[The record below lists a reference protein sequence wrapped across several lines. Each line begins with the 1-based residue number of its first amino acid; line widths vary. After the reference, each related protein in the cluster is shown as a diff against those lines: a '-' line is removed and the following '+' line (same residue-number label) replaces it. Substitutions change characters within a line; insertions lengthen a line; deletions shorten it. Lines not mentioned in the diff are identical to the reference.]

1 MRMFTEK
8 RRNEVLATV
17 TRDGGVA
24 VNDLAHSLGVS
35 METIRKDIRFWAE
48 KGVLK
53 KTHGGALLNGGNAL
67 THIQKRIVENVDKKN
82 AVAARAL
89 ELVPDRATVFID
101 SGSTTVCAAR
111 QLAVRSGFT
120 VVTHSVLVATELAE
134 SGNKV
139 MLMGGVLSEESMG
152 TLGLWTVNALKSIRI
167 DVALL
172 DSSGIKGFDG
182 PVVNDFADAEVK
194 RVVVERSNFRIVVAD
209 SSKFAHSGLVEYCGW
224 GDIDVFVTNVD
235 ADGERCGELSRMTKL
250 VLV

>member
-17 TRDGGVA
+17 TRDGSVA
-24 VNDLAHSLGVS
+24 VHELAESFGVS
-35 METIRKDIRFWAE
+35 METIRKDIRFWEE

-53 KTHGGALLNGGNAL
+53 KTHGGALLNDGNAL
-67 THIQKRIVENVDKKN
+67 THIHTRIVENVDKKN
-82 AVAARAL
+82 AIAARAL
-89 ELVPDRATVFID
+89 EFVPDRATVFLD
-101 SGSTTVCAAR
+101 CGSTTVCAAR
-111 QLAVRSGFT
+111 LLALRSGFT
-120 VVTHSVLVATELAE
+120 VVTHSILVANELSS

-152 TLGLWTVNALKSIRI
+152 TYGLWTANALKSIRI

-194 RVVVERSNFRIVVAD
+194 RLVVERSGFRVVVAD
-209 SSKFAHSGLVEYCGW
+209 SSKFEHSGLVEYCGW
-224 GDIDVFVTNVD
+224 RDVDVFVTD
-235 ADGERCGELSRMTKL
+235 AGADGERCDELSRMTKL
-250 VLV
+250 VLA